1 VLLDLSAAFDT
12 IDHILLNTLENDV
25 GISGIALAW
34 FKSYLSDCYQFV
46 AVNEM
51 SYRSKVQ

>member
-1 VLLDLSAAFDT
+1 LLLFDLSAGFDT
-12 IDHILLNTLENDV
+12 IEHSILLNRLGNYV

-46 AVNEM
+46 AG
-51 SYRSKVQ
+51 K